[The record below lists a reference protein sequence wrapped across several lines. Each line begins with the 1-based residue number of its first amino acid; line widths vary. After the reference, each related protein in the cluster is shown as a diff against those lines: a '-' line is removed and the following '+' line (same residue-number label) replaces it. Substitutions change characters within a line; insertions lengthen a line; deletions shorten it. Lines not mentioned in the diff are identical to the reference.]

1 MSSTPAHVVDSH
13 VPPRSSAAVAVE
25 ESTRRRRLIGLIV
38 ALGGLAV
45 LSVAAWLNPSSDGLG
60 THEQLYLAPC
70 GWIATMDMPCPTCG
84 MTTAFAHAADGHLL
98 SSFHAQPLGCIL
110 ATGTA
115 MAVVL
120 GFYVAA
126 TGSALGGVLLKLWGR
141 RTWWLIALLVLAAW
155 GYKIITYRGL
165 L

>member
-1 MSSTPAHVVDSH
+1 V
-13 VPPRSSAAVAVE
+13 AAVDA
-25 ESTRRRRLIGLIV
+25 STRRRRMVGLLV
-38 ALGGLAV
+38 AGAGLAV
-45 LSVAAWLNPSSDGLG
+45 LFIAAWLNPSSEGLG
-60 THEQLYLAPC
+60 THEQLHLAPC

-120 GFYVAA
+120 GLYVAA
-126 TGSALGGVLLKLWGR
+126 TGSAIGGLLLKLWGR
-141 RTWWLIALLVLAAW
+141 RTWWAIAFFVLAAW